1 MISLSAFQS
10 QSCEVK
16 AEAGKQSRACRGI
29 FTLGLQL
36 PSSEEKIR
44 GQERDLT
51 AKDGGRGTR
60 FSGERGKRAPPFV
73 GMRMRAREQ
82 VLLVCPESH
91 FHLAVATS
99 LSRVGG
105 YFCGLVRPTLCFHP
119 FPLLLLL

>member
-1 MISLSAFQS
+1 M
-10 QSCEVK
+10 K
-16 AEAGKQSRACRGI
+16 AEVGKQSRACKGI

-36 PSSEEKIR
+36 PSSEEEIR
-44 GQERDLT
+44 GQEKGLT
-51 AKDGGRGTR
+51 AKDERKGTR
-60 FSGERGKRAPPFV
+60 FSGEKGKRAPLFV

-99 LSRVGG
+99 LSCVGG

-119 FPLLLLL
+119 LSLLLLP